1 MMSVVHPEIVGTP
14 EPLGTASW
22 LWSDENHT
30 QQFAQALAQQIELR
44 DAYIELQG
52 NLGAGKTT
60 FVRHLLKAL
69 GVEGRIKSPTYAVV
83 EPHEARPPSSPAQLL
98 PSGVPID
105 PEILNIWHFDFYR
118 FNDPQ
123 EFEEAGFRDL
133 FASPGLKIAEWPE
146 QARGMLPVA
155 DLKLALTVNEQEGR
169 FVICETHTRK
179 GLSILQGLRHLNPA
193 LASSQAAQIVAHHVA
208 PKT

>member
-1 MMSVVHPEIVGTP
+1 MMSVVHTEIVGTP
-14 EPLGTASW
+14 EPLGAASW

-44 DAYIELQG
+44 DAYVELQG
-52 NLGAGKTT
+52 DLGAGKTT
-60 FVRHLLKAL
+60 FVRHVLKAL

-83 EPHEARPPSSPAQLL
+83 EPHEASLAPSLVPPTPNLASMSPQ
-98 PSGVPID
+98 
-105 PEILNIWHFDFYR
+105 ILNIWHFDFYR

-123 EFEEAGFRDL
+123 EFEEAGFREL

-155 DLKLALTVNEQEGR
+155 DLKLAIRVNEQEGR
-169 FVICETHTRK
+169 FVICETHTPK
-179 GLSILQGLRHLNPA
+179 GLAILLGLLKLSPA
-193 LASSQAAQIVAHHVA
+193 LANSETALHAP

>member
-1 MMSVVHPEIVGTP
+1 M
-14 EPLGTASW
+14 
-22 LWSDENHT
+22 
-30 QQFAQALAQQIELR
+30 
-44 DAYIELQG
+44 
-52 NLGAGKTT
+52 
-60 FVRHLLKAL
+60 
-69 GVEGRIKSPTYAVV
+69 
-83 EPHEARPPSSPAQLL
+83 
-98 PSGVPID
+98 D

-146 QARGMLPVA
+146 KAHGMLPVA
-155 DLKLALTVNEQEGR
+155 DLKLAITVNEQEGR

-179 GLSILQGLRHLNPA
+179 GLSILQGLRHLSPA
-193 LASSQAAQIVAHHVA
+193 LASTQAAQIVAHHVV